1 MITVIVT
8 YQVNAQYVGKNKE
21 NINIFLE
28 DFKKLHR
35 GDFLYE
41 VFTKDDGRTFV
52 HFSTYKNEQVQAD
65 VLNVASF
72 REFQRQRDESGLNGS
87 HKVEVLSYVGST
99 AEFILNKAN
108 AIL

>member
-8 YQVNAQYVGKNKE
+8 YQIDPKFIGQNKE
-21 NINIFLE
+21 NIQLFLE

-52 HFSTYKNEQVQAD
+52 HFSTYKNEQIQAD

-72 REFQRQRDESGLNGS
+72 KEFQRQRDESGLNGS
-87 HKVEVLSYVGST
+87 HKVEVLAYVGST